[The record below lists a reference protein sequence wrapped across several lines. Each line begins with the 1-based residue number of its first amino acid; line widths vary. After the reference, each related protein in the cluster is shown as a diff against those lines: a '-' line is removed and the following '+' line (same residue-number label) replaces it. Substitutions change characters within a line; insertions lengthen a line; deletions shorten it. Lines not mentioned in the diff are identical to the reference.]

1 MTNCVAV
8 VAINGKPFLNYT
20 KPLLEQYC
28 KKTNSDL
35 VIIDKPLYNIKGKHK
50 KKYNYFK
57 FEKNQVYNLFENYDK
72 VLRLD
77 LDIVIHPDAPN
88 YFDLDDDYIYVTEEH
103 GRSSEIS
110 QIKKDLGNVRWYR
123 RRYKDSWNYYYF
135 NGGVVLASK
144 KHKEV
149 FNISDIN
156 FDLDLGLLKEQNVLN
171 WKVNKL
177 GVKIKDLGPLFNFF
191 AGAYIGGVRYN
202 DFDNDELRRN
212 AYFIHHTIQGNNR
225 KILSMKKDIDF
236 LYNKIKTVI

>member
-8 VAINGKPFLNYT
+8 VAINGKTILNYT

-28 KKTNSDL
+28 KRTNSDL
-35 VIIDKPLYNIKGKHK
+35 VIIDKPLYNIKSKHK
-50 KKYNYFK
+50 KKYNYLK
-57 FEKNQVYNLFENYDK
+57 FEKNQIYNLFENYDK

-77 LDIVIHPDAPN
+77 LDIVINPDAPN
-88 YFDLDDDYIYVTEEH
+88 YFELDDNYFYVTEEP
-103 GRSSEIS
+103 GRLSEIS
-110 QIKKDLGNVRWYR
+110 QIKKDLGNI
-123 RRYKDSWNYYYF
+123 DSWNDFYF
-135 NGGVVLASK
+135 NGGVILASK

-149 FNISDIN
+149 FNINDIN

-177 GVKIKDLGPLFNFF
+177 GVKVKDLGPLFNFF
-191 AGAYIGGVRYN
+191 AGAYVDGVRYN

-212 AYFIHHTIQGNNR
+212 AYFIHHTIQGKNR

>member
-88 YFDLDDDYIYVTEEH
+88 YWSVNKNN
-103 GRSSEIS
+103 EIEKIGTTN
-110 QIKKDLGNVRWYR
+110 IKKYSIKFEL
-123 RRYKDSWNYYYF
+123 
-135 NGGVVLASK
+135 SK
-144 KHKEV
+144 
-149 FNISDIN
+149 
-156 FDLDLGLLKEQNVLN
+156 
-171 WKVNKL
+171 
-177 GVKIKDLGPLFNFF
+177 
-191 AGAYIGGVRYN
+191 
-202 DFDNDELRRN
+202 
-212 AYFIHHTIQGNNR
+212 
-225 KILSMKKDIDF
+225 
-236 LYNKIKTVI
+236 

>member
-1 MTNCVAV
+1 M
-8 VAINGKPFLNYT
+8 
-20 KPLLEQYC
+20 
-28 KKTNSDL
+28 
-35 VIIDKPLYNIKGKHK
+35 
-50 KKYNYFK
+50 
-57 FEKNQVYNLFENYDK
+57 KNQIYNLFENYDK

-77 LDIVIHPDAPN
+77 LDIVINPEAPN
-88 YFDLDDDYIYVTEEH
+88 YFELEDDYFYVTEEP
-103 GRSSEIS
+103 GRISEIS
-110 QIKKDLGNVRWYR
+110 QIKKDLGNI
-123 RRYKDSWNYYYF
+123 DSWNDFYF
-135 NGGVVLASK
+135 NGGVILASK

-149 FNISDIN
+149 FNINDIN

-191 AGAYIGGVRYN
+191 AGAYIGGTRYN

-236 LYNKIKTVI
+236 FYNKIKTVI